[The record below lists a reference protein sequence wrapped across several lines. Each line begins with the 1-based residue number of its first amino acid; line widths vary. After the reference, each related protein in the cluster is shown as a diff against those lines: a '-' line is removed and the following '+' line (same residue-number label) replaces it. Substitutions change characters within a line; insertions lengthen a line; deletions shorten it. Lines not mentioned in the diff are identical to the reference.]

1 MEDTHFLQ
9 RLQCLSEEIESCTDL
24 AVRERMRGVVQIVLD
39 FHQRGLARLMQ
50 HLSQSGHHGLVI
62 FDALSSD
69 ELVSSL
75 LLLHDLHPLDL
86 NTRLQQVIEKGST
99 QWATHGVLVQLAG
112 VSPEGI
118 VQLKAVKSSEGWPPS
133 PTGLR
138 TSIQQAIYAAAP
150 DVSGVVIEGLE
161 NPPRQQ
167 GFVPVSAVRIQ
178 RAV

>member
-1 MEDTHFLQ
+1 MEDTSFLQ
-9 RLQCLSEEIESCTDL
+9 SLQCLAEEIESCTDL

-50 HLSQSGHHGLVI
+50 HLTESADHGQPMLEV
-62 FDALSSD
+62 LSRD

-86 NTRLQQVIEKGST
+86 HTRLKHVIETTSP
-99 QWATHGVLVQLAG
+99 QWLSQGLLVQFRG

-118 VQLKAVKSSEGWPPS
+118 VQLKAVKSGEGS
-133 PTGLR
+133 LSLKTGLK
-138 TSIQQAIYAAAP
+138 TSIERAIYAAAP
-150 DVSGVVIEGLE
+150 EVGGVMIEGLE
-161 NPPRQQ
+161 NPSRQQ